1 MLAAMLMD
9 RGAASAVYRALPR
22 AVIEDAIGLVDGTA
36 IDREPLM
43 TDDARQT
50 VLGGLCGLMEQDG
63 DVGPNALSSYL
74 EDRGRLDHAGGMAS
88 ILAMMDDPILFAI
101 TQAPQHAKRVVM
113 FWQRRQAARGLAEAS
128 DQALTGTDTAALAE
142 RVRRGVLDVLES
154 GGGNEL
160 PECRRIDQIQ
170 PPPRDD
176 PSELIR
182 HRFMCGGS
190 VHLWCGPSGVGKS
203 SLVMQTA
210 EHWALGWPAFGL
222 EPTRP
227 LRSVIINGEND
238 WGDIGEMTAGV
249 RAGMR
254 LRPEHEQVLSGMV
267 AVYAESGRTG
277 DEFASMLGR
286 ILDRD
291 KPDIAFIDPVFSYID
306 GAVKEQEAVSYF
318 MRQLMIPLA
327 QRTGVAIVIVH
338 HTNKPSTGQE
348 KGQWAAGDFA
358 YLGSGSAEW
367 ANASRS
373 VIALRS
379 IGSHTVYQLMA
390 AKRGGRLRWHDPDGN
405 PVTERWIA
413 HHREPGVICWRDAD
427 PYEIEDAQQEAMERS
442 KGRGKAVRGGR
453 PSKVSDSLL
462 TLLARDSGGM
472 PMAKFVDAVRA
483 TFEVGSK
490 PCSRTVERAI
500 ASAADRGFL
509 RNLGGIYATRS

>member
-1 MLAAMLMD
+1 
-9 RGAASAVYRALPR
+9 
-22 AVIEDAIGLVDGTA
+22 
-36 IDREPLM
+36 
-43 TDDARQT
+43 
-50 VLGGLCGLMEQDG
+50 
-63 DVGPNALSSYL
+63 
-74 EDRGRLDHAGGMAS
+74 
-88 ILAMMDDPILFAI
+88 
-101 TQAPQHAKRVVM
+101 
-113 FWQRRQAARGLAEAS
+113 
-128 DQALTGTDTAALAE
+128 
-142 RVRRGVLDVLES
+142 
-154 GGGNEL
+154 
-160 PECRRIDQIQ
+160 
-170 PPPRDD
+170 
-176 PSELIR
+176 
-182 HRFMCGGS
+182 
-190 VHLWCGPSGVGKS
+190 
-203 SLVMQTA
+203 
-210 EHWALGWPAFGL
+210 
-222 EPTRP
+222 
-227 LRSVIINGEND
+227 
-238 WGDIGEMTAGV
+238 
-249 RAGMR
+249 
-254 LRPEHEQVLSGMV
+254 
-267 AVYAESGRTG
+267 
-277 DEFASMLGR
+277 
-286 ILDRD
+286 
-291 KPDIAFIDPVFSYID
+291 
-306 GAVKEQEAVSYF
+306 